1 MKRLFRIGMA
11 LIATM
16 LFLNACDVEK
26 EPYIQGEEDEKS
38 ILSFKVNGA

>member
-1 MKRLFRIGMA
+1 MA

-26 EPYIQGEEDEKS
+26 EPYIQGAEDEKQ
-38 ILSFKVNGA
+38 ILNFKVIGAKALA